1 MRVVS
6 TVRRP
11 GGRAGTTLQVGG
23 VLLTVGL
30 SLAAACV
37 GARLLGAA
45 APGWPVRTLAAGCF
59 LTLLI
64 PFVFVG
70 WAAQTDGRTGVG
82 TRLLLCLAGYLVP
95 LVLLVPVLS

>member
-1 MRVVS
+1 MRVVTS
-6 TVRRP
+6 AR
-11 GGRAGTTLQVGG
+11 RAGTALQVGG

-45 APGWPVRTLAAGCF
+45 PPGGWPLRTLAASCF

-64 PFVFVG
+64 PFAFVG
-70 WAAQTDGRTGVG
+70 WAARGDGRTTVG
-82 TRLLLCLAGYLVP
+82 ARLLICLAGYLVP
-95 LVLLVPVLS
+95 LALVIPVLS